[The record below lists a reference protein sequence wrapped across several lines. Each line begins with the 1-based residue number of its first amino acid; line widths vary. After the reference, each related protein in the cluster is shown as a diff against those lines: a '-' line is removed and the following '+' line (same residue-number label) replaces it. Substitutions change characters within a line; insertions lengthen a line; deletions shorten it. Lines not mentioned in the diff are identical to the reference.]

1 MLAYI
6 LGISKQGNEGITN
19 YGLQIG
25 TRGIANRQIGQLK
38 GFQIG
43 EKRLQ
48 IEAGVSNWGKKISN

>member
-1 MLAYI
+1 M
-6 LGISKQGNEGITN
+6 
-19 YGLQIG
+19 LQIG